1 MNTNISINVSPDN
14 ESWQQNAR
22 AEIMAVIRNKGQIT
36 YNALAATAN
45 MTGPHKI
52 HRLTSWLEQLMA
64 EDHQND
70 RPLRAAVVISKAR
83 GGLPAPG
90 FLIKQKNWVWILKQP
105 TGAHSYKAY
114 LQKSMLASLNCDL
127 TMIG

>member
-1 MNTNISINVSPDN
+1 MIANRSIYLNSDP
-14 ESWQQNAR
+14 ESWQQNAH
-22 AEIMAVIRNKGQIT
+22 AEIMAVIKNKDQIT

-64 EDHQND
+64 EDHHNN

-90 FLIKQKNWVWILKQP
+90 FFDKAKELGLDFETTDRQ
-105 TGAHSYKAY
+105 ASYKSY
-114 LQKSMLASLNCDL
+114 LQKVYAGIYDL
-127 TMIG
+127 

>member
-36 YNALAATAN
+36 YNALAATVN

-52 HRLTSWLEQLMA
+52 HRLTSWLEQIMA
-64 EDHQND
+64 EDHQSG
-70 RPLRAAVVISKAR
+70 RPFRAAVVISKAR

-90 FLIKQKNWVWILKQP
+90 FFD
-105 TGAHSYKAY
+105 KAKELGMDFETTDRHASFKIY
-114 LQKSMLASLNCDL
+114 LQKVYASFSEL
-127 TMIG
+127 

>member
-1 MNTNISINVSPDN
+1 MIANRSINLNSDP
-14 ESWQQNAR
+14 ESWQQNAH
-22 AEIMAVIRNKGQIT
+22 AEIMAVIKNKDQIT

-45 MTGPHKI
+45 MTGPQKI

-64 EDHQND
+64 EDYHND

-90 FLIKQKNWVWILKQP
+90 FFNKAKELGLDFATTNRR
-105 TGAHSYKAY
+105 ASYEAY
-114 LQKSMLASLNCDL
+114 LQTVYASISEL
-127 TMIG
+127 

>member
-1 MNTNISINVSPDN
+1 MIATSRINLSSDP
-14 ESWQQNAR
+14 ESWQRNAHT
-22 AEIMAVIRNKGQIT
+22 EIMAVIKNKDQIT

-52 HRLTSWLEQLMA
+52 RRLTSWLEQLMA
-64 EDHQND
+64 EDHHND

-90 FLIKQKNWVWILKQP
+90 FFDKAKELGLDFETNDKH
-105 TGAHSYKAY
+105 ASYEAY
-114 LQKSMLASLNCDL
+114 LQKVYASISEL
-127 TMIG
+127 

>member
-1 MNTNISINVSPDN
+1 MITNRSINIDLKLI
-14 ESWQQNAR
+14 SWQQNAR
-22 AEIMAVIRNKGQIT
+22 AEIMAAIRNKDQIT
-36 YNALAATAN
+36 YKALAATAN

-64 EDHQND
+64 EDHHND

-90 FLIKQKNWVWILKQP
+90 FFDKAKELGLDFE
-105 TGAHSYKAY
+105 TSDRRASYEAY
-114 LQKSMLASLNCDL
+114 LQTVYDSISEL
-127 TMIG
+127 

>member
-1 MNTNISINVSPDN
+1 MIENRSINLNSEP
-14 ESWQQNAR
+14 ECWQQNAH
-22 AEIMAVIRNKGQIT
+22 AEIMAVIKNRDQIT

-64 EDHQND
+64 EDHHNN

-90 FLIKQKNWVWILKQP
+90 FFDKAKELGLDFE
-105 TGAHSYKAY
+105 TTDRHASYEAY
-114 LQKSMLASLNCDL
+114 LRTVYASCSEL
-127 TMIG
+127 

>member
-1 MNTNISINVSPDN
+1 MIANKSLNLNSNP
-14 ESWQQNAR
+14 ESWHQNAH
-22 AEIMAVIRNKGQIT
+22 AEIMAVIENKDQIT

-45 MTGPHKI
+45 MNGPHKI

-64 EDHQND
+64 EDHYND

-90 FLIKQKNWVWILKQP
+90 FFDKAKELGLDFE
-105 TGAHSYKAY
+105 TTDRRASYTAY
-114 LQKSMLASLNCDL
+114 LQTVYASISEL
-127 TMIG
+127 

>member
-1 MNTNISINVSPDN
+1 MIADKSLDINSNP
-14 ESWQQNAR
+14 ESWQQNAH
-22 AEIMAVIRNKGQIT
+22 AEIMAVIKNKDQIT
-36 YNALAATAN
+36 YNALAATAK

-64 EDHQND
+64 EDHHND

-90 FLIKQKNWVWILKQP
+90 FFDKAKELGLDFE
-105 TGAHSYKAY
+105 TTDRRASYEAY
-114 LQKSMLASLNCDL
+114 LQTVYASISEL
-127 TMIG
+127 

>member
-1 MNTNISINVSPDN
+1 MIADRSINLNSDPG
-14 ESWQQNAR
+14 SWQQNAH
-22 AEIMAVIRNKGQIT
+22 AEIMTVIKNKEQIT

-45 MTGPHKI
+45 MTGQHKI

-64 EDHQND
+64 EDYHND

-90 FLIKQKNWVWILKQP
+90 FFDKAKELGLNFE
-105 TGAHSYKAY
+105 TTDRHASYEAY
-114 LQKSMLASLNCDL
+114 LQTVYASISEL
-127 TMIG
+127 

>member
-1 MNTNISINVSPDN
+1 MLANRSTNLNSDSG
-14 ESWQQNAR
+14 SWQQNAH
-22 AEIMAVIRNKGQIT
+22 AKIMAVIKNKEQIT

-64 EDHQND
+64 EDHHND

-90 FLIKQKNWVWILKQP
+90 FFDKAKELGLDFE
-105 TGAHSYKAY
+105 TTDRHASYEAY
-114 LQKSMLASLNCDL
+114 LQTVYASISEL
-127 TMIG
+127 

>member
-1 MNTNISINVSPDN
+1 MIANRSTNLNLDPG
-14 ESWQQNAR
+14 SWQQYAH
-22 AEIMAVIRNKGQIT
+22 AEIMTVIKNKDQIT

-64 EDHQND
+64 EDHHND

-90 FLIKQKNWVWILKQP
+90 FFDKAKELGLDFETTDRHAN
-105 TGAHSYKAY
+105 YKAY
-114 LQKSMLASLNCDL
+114 LQTVYASISEL
-127 TMIG
+127 

>member
-1 MNTNISINVSPDN
+1 MIANRSINLNSEP
-14 ESWQQNAR
+14 ESWQQNAH
-22 AEIMAVIRNKGQIT
+22 AEIMTVIKNKDQIT

-52 HRLTSWLEQLMA
+52 HRLTAWLEQLMA
-64 EDHQND
+64 EDHDNE

-90 FLIKQKNWVWILKQP
+90 FFDKAKELGLDFEI
-105 TGAHSYKAY
+105 TDRRASYEAY
-114 LQKSMLASLNCDL
+114 LQTVYASISEL
-127 TMIG
+127 

>member
-1 MNTNISINVSPDN
+1 MIANRSTNLNLDPG
-14 ESWQQNAR
+14 SWQQNAH
-22 AEIMAVIRNKGQIT
+22 AEIMAVIKNKDQIT

-64 EDHQND
+64 EDHHNN
-70 RPLRAAVVISKAR
+70 RPFRAAVVISKAR

-90 FLIKQKNWVWILKQP
+90 FFDKAKELGLDFE
-105 TGAHSYKAY
+105 TTDRHASYEAY
-114 LQKSMLASLNCDL
+114 LQTVYASISEL
-127 TMIG
+127 

>member
-1 MNTNISINVSPDN
+1 MIANRSINLNSDP
-14 ESWQQNAR
+14 ESWQQNAHD
-22 AEIMAVIRNKGQIT
+22 EIIAVIKNKDRIT

-64 EDHQND
+64 EDHHYD

-90 FLIKQKNWVWILKQP
+90 FFDKAKELGLDFETTDRQ
-105 TGAHSYKAY
+105 ASYKSY
-114 LQKSMLASLNCDL
+114 LQKVYAGIYDL
-127 TMIG
+127 

>member
-1 MNTNISINVSPDN
+1 MIANRSENLDSDPEN
-14 ESWQQNAR
+14 WQQNAH
-22 AEIMAVIRNKGQIT
+22 AEIMAVIKNKDQIT
-36 YNALAATAN
+36 YNALAATAK

-64 EDHQND
+64 EDHHND

-90 FLIKQKNWVWILKQP
+90 FFNKAKELGLDFE
-105 TGAHSYKAY
+105 TTDRRASYQAY
-114 LQKSMLASLNCDL
+114 LQAVYATISEL
-127 TMIG
+127 

>member
-1 MNTNISINVSPDN
+1 MIANRSTHLNLDPG
-14 ESWQQNAR
+14 SWQQNAH
-22 AEIMAVIRNKGQIT
+22 AEIMAVIKNKDQIT

-64 EDHQND
+64 EDHNND

-90 FLIKQKNWVWILKQP
+90 FFDKAKELGLDFEK
-105 TGAHSYKAY
+105 TDRHASYEAY
-114 LQKSMLASLNCDL
+114 LQTVYASISEL
-127 TMIG
+127 

>member
-1 MNTNISINVSPDN
+1 MIANRSINFNSDPG
-14 ESWQQNAR
+14 SWQHNAH
-22 AEIMAVIRNKGQIT
+22 AEIMAVIKNKDQIT

-52 HRLTSWLEQLMA
+52 HRLTAWLEQLMA
-64 EDHQND
+64 EDHDNE

-90 FLIKQKNWVWILKQP
+90 FFDKAKELGLDFE
-105 TGAHSYKAY
+105 TTDRRASYTAY
-114 LQKSMLASLNCDL
+114 LQTVYARISEL
-127 TMIG
+127 